1 MATTYEMGF
10 INVPIS
16 PTFVGI
22 AGKLNDQLIKPAR
35 DAGKKAATEVEK
47 SVEASVKSLE
57 RQVAASTKKL
67 GDLDRAYSDSVSK
80 REAQQGKLNAA
91 IAEQSAAEEK
101 YQQALKKGGSGLAEL
116 AKVEKAKA
124 KVTDETLKLTKA
136 ERDITDAEQKHKKQL
151 DDLQSTTEKYQK
163 AQAGLNDE
171 VGKSKDVFG
180 GIRESMGGLK
190 DQVSNM
196 PGPLGSV
203 GDVLSSFKAGPTA
216 GVMAVAGAFTAAVG
230 AVGKFN
236 EDLTQSRVTMQNQF
250 GLSADAARDM
260 QGEIA
265 EALGS
270 GMGDYEETALAVT
283 QINQVLGDNIAHM
296 GGQTAAQLSDDFM
309 AFNATFARSAE
320 ETASTI
326 DVMLNSGMVSNAQEG
341 LDLLTAGMQKVP
353 AAMQDEVFDAMNEYS
368 KHFNT
373 LGIDG
378 ADAMAMLVSASE
390 NGQYAIDKTG
400 DAIKEFSLRG
410 SDMSKTSTEAYDL
423 IGLSAEDMASK
434 IAAGGEGAQ
443 EALSRTAEGLL
454 GIEDPAERANAAIA
468 LFGTPVEDL
477 GVDQIPAFLEAL
489 TAGGDGMGD
498 FAGSAQAMAD
508 NTQST
513 FTGMFNQLK
522 GNIQGFAIDSLLT
535 LNEWSGE
542 VAQAVIDS
550 PIVESVGDTLGS
562 IKELGSGVWDI
573 LFDGDYTG
581 LPFGLS
587 EDSGVVDFLF
597 DIREGAINARDT
609 VVNAWDEIAAA
620 FTGGDWGYGAL
631 AQIFGDENAE
641 TIINIIADL
650 GDRFT
655 SFKETV
661 SQAFDDIWAA
671 VEPVFTWLTD
681 FTKDQLGETL
691 SSLWE
696 TVQSLA
702 GAWGDVAGA
711 IGGALLDV
719 LSAAWEILK
728 SLWDVI
734 SPLLLPVLK
743 TLGAIIGGV
752 VVAAFVGIV
761 GAIRAASEVIE
772 ALAGVISWLMS
783 NILAPLISVIG
794 DLIGWI
800 GDRLA
805 GAIGYLAAWF
815 KEKLWEIQNYWEL
828 FKFALE
834 VVWLWINENVF
845 APIENAIQRVALW
858 FQEKLWEINNHWDWM
873 KFQLQRGWNWIN
885 ENVFAP
891 MGSGLDTVKGWFQ
904 AAVDGIGKI
913 WDGLKAVAARPV
925 KFVVDT
931 VWNNGILAAWNVIAD
946 FLPGIDE
953 KAPIALGELGNYAGG
968 GTLPG
973 YSPGVDNFEF
983 IEPRAGLRIGLGG
996 GESIMVPE
1004 WTRAVGGPGAVE
1016 RMNRAARSGK
1026 LDPKQI
1032 RTGNEH
1038 AFANGGVWDLG
1049 GFANGGVLITTAVQS
1064 AMRDIVKSKY
1074 PGISLTSATRPGH
1087 SGYHGTG
1094 HATDWSNGTS
1104 NTPMQLALA
1113 HDIAQ
1118 TYPGAAQLIYAAPG
1132 WSSNIYEGSP
1142 AGAMDSGVYKT
1153 AQAGRHDNHVH
1164 WAMTTPPTMQF
1175 GGGVFEGGSSSGGIG
1190 AAVVNWVADRV
1201 RGIWS
1206 EIVEPLKDS
1215 ILGKVSDFGDS
1226 AFAQIP
1232 MGMFTSLKDAAW
1244 SKLSSLFGQGGGSD
1258 SGSVDVS
1265 DISGAVVD
1273 QVEAVFARHGFTGQQ
1288 WEDAKWIVQQESS
1301 WSPTAVNPSSG
1312 AFGLFQFNP
1321 MGGNTLGAYLPD
1333 RNTNPAV
1340 QADAGARYMKDRYG
1354 DPTAARR
1361 FWEANGWYADG
1372 GVFNPTELFTRDLG
1386 GWVPNGALVR
1396 NTSGRDELM
1405 LPPEL
1410 SQAMTGF
1417 FNDYPEAAS
1426 SLADAAVSIETAS
1439 EWLAQAADYSSS
1451 EGAVAR
1457 AVTRGILGIGID
1469 LPGADLVS
1477 GFLDAEEAIWES
1489 RLKYSKHIDT
1499 IAEKEKALADALEAL
1514 DELGSGDGELG
1525 TKDQRKIDDATA
1537 KVEEAKADLAKAD
1550 SDEKRAKAA
1559 DKLADAEEKLRR
1571 VREDLDESAAKDAKK
1586 HAEDIT
1592 KANEAVAKAESELV
1606 EAKRQQASDLH
1617 AITILSQDSLAGME
1631 SQAAGMANQL
1641 ISLGAPAAMVTQ
1653 GLGAVSGALGSVA
1666 GMAGPAGLTLGM
1678 ALDIAKSVI
1687 QLVQMLEQMW
1697 KEIVEK
1703 ITTYRTALLT
1713 GQADFLSGIAE
1724 INSLVSDQKMEIVS
1738 LANEWVDAT
1747 LRMRDAIRGIT
1758 EAAVG
1763 VLSANL
1769 QGAKAIADIQKKIL
1783 DARSGSGG
1791 SGSSGGSAFTDL
1803 HDMGLLYDSHADRLT
1818 ATPRI
1823 KSTSGSSGGSVSDI
1837 SKTVDEIAA
1846 LEWELLAA
1854 EKNHSIMLI
1863 DAMISMVDAQ
1873 FEQIQATRD
1882 LERLEEDR
1890 DRAWARL
1897 LHMQEIQ
1904 TQFAINEQQAIVQEQ
1919 INELLRQN
1927 AEAESVLLDPM
1938 NRLAN
1943 FLDVDGDGKFFGLF
1957 TNKGSLAVQA
1967 AQNTIAANNAQ
1978 IEKLIAMQ
1986 APYGGTAEIT
1996 PEMQATLEKAAR
2008 LFAEGMDREA
2018 QWLLDS
2024 SALGDPARALQII
2037 DLASRL
2043 EAIDANNLALE
2054 REWEDLELRL
2064 DHIEATEGLESLRE
2078 GLQHDREYALA
2089 SAEIL
2094 RATSDEVR
2102 KAAEA
2107 LRDYHAQAAAQKPT
2121 VVTVHV
2127 PAAGTV
2133 VDADVLDQTLNQ
2145 LGQQLDGVEI
2155 RTERLE
2161 NAGKPTGGSVL
2172 VSKS

>member
-67 GDLDRAYSDSVSK
+67 GDLDRAHQDSMSK
-80 REAQQGKLNAA
+80 RESQQGKLNAA

-236 EDLTQSRVTMQNQF
+236 EDLTQSRVSMQNQF

-265 EALGS
+265 DALGT
-270 GMGDYEETALAVT
+270 GMGSYEETALAVT
-283 QINQVLGDNIAHM
+283 QINQVLGDEIAHM

-378 ADAMAMLVSASE
+378 ADAMAMLVAASE

-443 EALSRTAEGLL
+443 EALNRTAEGLL

-498 FAGSAQAMAD
+498 FAGAAQTMAD
-508 NTQST
+508 NTQNT
-513 FTGMFNQLK
+513 FSGMWNSFK
-522 GNIQGFAIDSLLT
+522 GQVHGWAIDSMLT
-535 LNEWSGE
+535 LNEWAGDAMSAIGDSRWWKGVESGWNVIKSLGSELLEYWAFIGEGIGNVFGIVATAYDETFGRVVESLYGFFEQGVGKISEFKDTVAEAWGELTGIFSGE
-542 VAQAVIDS
+542 TQFNALSSLIGEDNAQ
-550 PIVESVGDTLGS
+550 
-562 IKELGSGVWDI
+562 
-573 LFDGDYTG
+573 
-581 LPFGLS
+581 
-587 EDSGVVDFLF
+587 
-597 DIREGAINARDT
+597 
-609 VVNAWDEIAAA
+609 
-620 FTGGDWGYGAL
+620 
-631 AQIFGDENAE
+631 
-641 TIINIIADL
+641 TIIDIILDL

-655 SFKETV
+655 SFKDSVTE
-661 SQAFDDIWAA
+661 AFDDIWAA
-671 VEPVFTWLTD
+671 VEPVFSWIAD
-681 FTKDQLGETL
+681 FVKSQLMGTL
-691 SSLWE
+691 ESLWE

-702 GAWGDVAGA
+702 DAWLEVAGA
-711 IGGALLDV
+711 LGGVLFDA
-719 LSAAWEILK
+719 LSAAWEVLK
-728 SLWDVI
+728 SLWDLI
-734 SPLLLPVLK
+734 SPVLIPVLK
-743 TLGAIIGGV
+743 ILGAIIGGV
-752 VVAAFVGIV
+752 VVGAFLALV
-761 GAIRAASEVIE
+761 GAIRVASEILEV
-772 ALAGVISWLMS
+772 LAGVISWVMS
-783 NILAPLISVIG
+783 EIISPLISLIG
-794 DLIGWI
+794 DLISWI

-805 GAIGYLAAWF
+805 GTISAFGDLWSNIWAGISSVWDGFTTLLGIGVDFIVAT
-815 KEKLWEIQNYWEL
+815 
-828 FKFALE
+828 
-834 VVWLWINENVF
+834 VF
-845 APIENAIQRVALW
+845 GGLGA
-858 FQEKLWEINNHWDWM
+858 
-873 KFQLQRGWNWIN
+873 
-885 ENVFAP
+885 
-891 MGSGLDTVKGWFQ
+891 GLDVLKSSFST
-904 AAVDGIGKI
+904 AVDAIGKI
-913 WDGLKAVAARPV
+913 WDGLKQAAMAPV

-931 VWNNGILAAWNVIAD
+931 VWNGGLLRAINAVTGFIGMDPIEPIQIGFARGGI
-946 FLPGIDE
+946 
-953 KAPIALGELGNYAGG
+953 
-968 GTLPG
+968 LPG
-973 YSPGVDNFEF
+973 YSRMSDGDDQLVPMRQGEGVLVSEGLQDQASRELFLSANEQAKKGKSF
-983 IEPRAGLRIGLGG
+983 AGFLSDYVAGYADGG
-996 GESIMVPE
+996 IVGSMQSIMREFYPE
-1004 WTRAVGGPGAVE
+1004 
-1016 RMNRAARSGK
+1016 
-1026 LDPKQI
+1026 L
-1032 RTGNEH
+1032 
-1038 AFANGGVWDLG
+1038 
-1049 GFANGGVLITTAVQS
+1049 
-1064 AMRDIVKSKY
+1064 
-1074 PGISLTSATRPGH
+1074 SLTSHYRPGD
-1087 SGYHGTG
+1087 SGYHGKNMAG
-1094 HATDWSNGTS
+1094 DFS
-1104 NTPMQLALA
+1104 NTGSGMPSTPAMQAAAKFMFGNYGDQLEQLIHHPARNIGSGR
-1113 HDIAQ
+1113 DVGDGMS
-1118 TYPGAAQLIYAAPG
+1118 YYGAATMAGHTDHIHLAALRALVDPSGVVQMMPYDGESGGGFSIMGTIKRLWDGIVSKIMPYGDEGAGWFSQVPG
-1132 WSSNIYEGSP
+1132 NFRKSAGDMLWDFVTGKAGSGSYDG
-1142 AGAMDSGVYKT
+1142 AGGISGDVESWREMAMDAMRRNGFD
-1153 AQAGRHDNHVH
+1153 ADNP
-1164 WAMTTPPTMQF
+1164 A
-1175 GGGVFEGGSSSGGIG
+1175 
-1190 AAVVNWVADRV
+1190 
-1201 RGIWS
+1201 
-1206 EIVEPLKDS
+1206 
-1215 ILGKVSDFGDS
+1215 
-1226 AFAQIP
+1226 
-1232 MGMFTSLKDAAW
+1232 
-1244 SKLSSLFGQGGGSD
+1244 
-1258 SGSVDVS
+1258 
-1265 DISGAVVD
+1265 
-1273 QVEAVFARHGFTGQQ
+1273 QVEAMLKQIQ
-1288 WEDAKWIVQQESS
+1288 SESS
-1301 WSPTAVNPSSG
+1301 G
-1312 AFGLFQFNP
+1312 I
-1321 MGGNTLGAYLPD
+1321 PD
-1333 RNTNPAV
+1333 RNQEIVDMNGTGASAGQGLLQIIPGTF
-1340 QADAGARYMKDRYG
+1340 ADHRDPSLPNDRTDAWANMNAALRYYRSRYG
-1354 DPTAARR
+1354 DDLTTM
-1361 FWEANGWYADG
+1361 WGQGHGYSEG
-1372 GVFNPTELFTRDLG
+1372 GIVDLFTRDLG
-1386 GWVPNGALVR
+1386 GWVPDGALVR

-1559 DKLADAEEKLRR
+1559 DNLADAEEKLRR
-1571 VREDLDESAAKDAKK
+1571 VREDSDESAEKDAKK

-1617 AITILSQDSLAGME
+1617 AITILSADSLSGLQAQANGFAAQMIGM
-1631 SQAAGMANQL
+1631 
-1641 ISLGAPAAMVTQ
+1641 GAPAGLVAQ

-1713 GQADFLSGIAE
+1713 GQADFLAGIAE

-1738 LANEWVDAT
+1738 LANAWVDAT

-1769 QGAKAIADIQKKIL
+1769 EGAKAIADIQKKIL
-1783 DARSGSGG
+1783 GARGGSGGSGG

-1823 KSTSGSSGGSVSDI
+1823 KSSDGGSSGGGVSGI
-1837 SKTVDEIAA
+1837 AASVDEIAA

-1854 EKNHSIMLI
+1854 EKNYSIMLI

-1938 NRLAN
+1938 NRLADL
-1943 FLDVDGDGKFFGLF
+1943 LDVDGDGTFFGLF

-1967 AQNTIAANNAQ
+1967 AQNTIDANNAQ

-1986 APYGGTAEIT
+1986 QPYGGTAEIT

-2024 SALGDPARALQII
+2024 SALGDPGRALQLI
-2037 DLASRL
+2037 DISDKLA
-2043 EAIDANNLALE
+2043 AIDEKNLAIQ
-2054 REWEDLELRL
+2054 REWEDLALKL
-2064 DHIEATEGLESLRE
+2064 DHIEATAGLEVLRE

-2102 KAAEA
+2102 EAAEA

>member
-1 MATTYEMGF
+1 MTVTAELGF
-10 INVPIS
+10 LNVPIS
-16 PTFVGI
+16 ASFVGI
-22 AGKLNDQLIKPAR
+22 AGKLTEGLIKPTQA
-35 DAGKKAATEVEK
+35 AGRKAAGEVEK
-47 SVEASVKSLE
+47 SVQDVVKSLE
-57 RQVAASTKKL
+57 RQVQASTLKL
-67 GDLDRAYSDSVSK
+67 GELDRAYDTSVLK
-80 REAQQGKLNAA
+80 RESAQKKLNAA
-91 IAEQSAAEEK
+91 IADQTAAEEK
-101 YQQALKKGGSGLAEL
+101 YQDALKKGGSAATEL
-116 AKVEKAKA
+116 AKLERAKA
-124 KVTDETLKLTKA
+124 KVTDETIKLTKA
-136 ERDITDAEQKHKKQL
+136 EDDVLTAEKKHKAQL
-151 DDLQSTTEKYQK
+151 DDLQRTTEKYHK
-163 AQAGLNDE
+163 AQSELHDE
-171 VGKSKDVFG
+171 VGKSKSVFG
-180 GIRESMGGLK
+180 GLRDSMGGLK
-190 DQVSNM
+190 DQVMDM
-196 PGPLGSV
+196 PGPLGSM

-216 GVMAVAGAFTAAVG
+216 GVLAVAGAFTAAVG

-236 EDLTQSRVTMQNQF
+236 EDLTQSQVSMQNQF

-265 EALGS
+265 DAMGS
-270 GMGDYEETALAVT
+270 GLGTYEETSMAVQ
-283 QINQVLGDNIAHM
+283 QINQVWADNIAHM
-296 GGQTAAQLSDDFM
+296 GGQTAAQLSDEFL
-309 AFNATFARSAE
+309 AFNKTFGQAAE
-320 ETASTI
+320 DTAGTVDI
-326 DVMLNSGMVSNAQEG
+326 MLNKGMVANAQEG
-341 LDLLTAGMQKVP
+341 LDLLTAGLQKVP
-353 AAMQDEVFDAMNEYS
+353 AAFQDEVYEAMREYS
-368 KHFNT
+368 THFESM
-373 LGIDG
+373 GISG
-378 ADAMAMLVSASE
+378 AQGMEMIVKASE
-390 NGQYAIDKTG
+390 NGIIGIDKLG
-400 DAIKEFSLRG
+400 DVLKEVGLKAVDPATIKALDEMGVSVDDYSGRVARG
-410 SDMSKTSTEAYDL
+410 GEEA
-423 IGLSAEDMASK
+423 SAAMRDMASEILK
-434 IAAGGEGAQ
+434 ISDEGARA
-443 EALSRTAEGLL
+443 EAAF
-454 GIEDPAERANAAIA
+454 AA
-468 LFGTPVEDL
+468 FGTPLEDL
-477 GVDQIPAFLEAL
+477 GGVAGVQPFLQSLA
-489 TAGGDGMGD
+489 DGSEGMSD
-498 FAGSAQAMAD
+498 FAGAAQTMAD
-508 NTQST
+508 NTQNT
-513 FTGMFNQLK
+513 FSGMWNSLK
-522 GNIQGFAIDSLLT
+522 GQVHGWAIDSMLT
-535 LNEWSGE
+535 LNEWAGE

-573 LFDGDYTG
+573 LFEGDYTG

-671 VEPVFTWLTD
+671 VEPVFSWVAD
-681 FTKDQLGETL
+681 FTKSQLMGTL
-691 SSLWE
+691 ESLWE

-702 GAWGDVAGA
+702 GAWLDVAA
-711 IGGALLDV
+711 SIGGSLIDLLG
-719 LSAAWEILK
+719 AAWEILK
-728 SLWDVI
+728 ALWDVI
-734 SPLLLPVLK
+734 SPLLIPVLK
-743 TLGAIIGGV
+743 ILGGIIGGV
-752 VVAAFVGIV
+752 LVGAFVGLV
-761 GAIRAASEVIE
+761 GAIRLASEVVE
-772 ALAGVISWLMS
+772 VMANVISWLMS
-783 NILAPLISVIG
+783 NILAPFISIIADIISWIGVGLAGTIENFG
-794 DLIGWI
+794 DLFANIFSAVSSIWDGFTTLLGIGVDFI
-800 GDRLA
+800 VATVFGGL
-805 GAIGYLAAWF
+805 GA
-815 KEKLWEIQNYWEL
+815 
-828 FKFALE
+828 
-834 VVWLWINENVF
+834 
-845 APIENAIQRVALW
+845 
-858 FQEKLWEINNHWDWM
+858 
-873 KFQLQRGWNWIN
+873 
-885 ENVFAP
+885 
-891 MGSGLDTVKGWFQ
+891 GLDVLRSSFST
-904 AAVDGIGKI
+904 AVDAIGKI
-913 WDGLKAVAARPV
+913 WDGLKQAAMAPV

-931 VWNNGILAAWNVIAD
+931 VWNNGLLNAINAVTKFIGMEEIQPIQIGFARG
-946 FLPGIDE
+946 GI
-953 KAPIALGELGNYAGG
+953 
-968 GTLPG
+968 LPG
-973 YSPGVDNFEF
+973 YSRMADGDDQLVPMRRGEGVLVSEGLQDQASRELFLSANEEAKRGKSFAAF
-983 IEPRAGLRIGLGG
+983 LSDYVAGFAGG
-996 GESIMVPE
+996 GIIGSLNSIKDAFYPE
-1004 WTRAVGGPGAVE
+1004 
-1016 RMNRAARSGK
+1016 
-1026 LDPKQI
+1026 L
-1032 RTGNEH
+1032 
-1038 AFANGGVWDLG
+1038 
-1049 GFANGGVLITTAVQS
+1049 
-1064 AMRDIVKSKY
+1064 
-1074 PGISLTSATRPGH
+1074 SLTSGHRPGD
-1087 SGYHGTG
+1087 SGYHGT
-1094 HATDWSNGTS
+1094 AQAADFS
-1104 NTPMQLALA
+1104 NTGSGMPSTPAMQSFAKFMYENYGDQLE
-1113 HDIAQ
+1113 
-1118 TYPGAAQLIYAAPG
+1118 QLIHHPARNIGSGKDVGDGFGYYGAGTMYGHTDHVHLAALRALVDPSGVVQMVPYDGESGGGFSIMGTIKRLWDGIVSKIMPYGDEGAGWFSQMPG
-1132 WSSNIYEGSP
+1132 NFRKSAGDMLWEFVTGKAGSGSYDG
-1142 AGAMDSGVYKT
+1142 AGGISGDVESWREMAMDAMRRNGFDADNP
-1153 AQAGRHDNHVH
+1153 AQVN
-1164 WAMTTPPTMQF
+1164 AMLKQIQS
-1175 GGGVFEGGSSSGGIG
+1175 ESGG
-1190 AAVVNWVADRV
+1190 
-1201 RGIWS
+1201 
-1206 EIVEPLKDS
+1206 
-1215 ILGKVSDFGDS
+1215 
-1226 AFAQIP
+1226 
-1232 MGMFTSLKDAAW
+1232 
-1244 SKLSSLFGQGGGSD
+1244 
-1258 SGSVDVS
+1258 
-1265 DISGAVVD
+1265 
-1273 QVEAVFARHGFTGQQ
+1273 
-1288 WEDAKWIVQQESS
+1288 
-1301 WSPTAVNPSSG
+1301 NPSIKQGIIDVNS
-1312 AFGLFQFNP
+1312 
-1321 MGGNTLGAYLPD
+1321 GGNEALGILQIIPGTFEAHRDPSLPND
-1333 RNTNPAV
+1333 RT
-1340 QADAGARYMKDRYG
+1340 DAWANMNAALRYYRSRYG
-1354 DPTAARR
+1354 DDLTTM
-1361 FWEANGWYADG
+1361 WGHGHGYAEG
-1372 GVFNPTELFTRDLG
+1372 GLVGVPELFTRDLG
-1386 GWVPNGALVR
+1386 GWVPDGALVR

-1514 DELGSGDGELG
+1514 DELGDGDGELG

-1559 DKLADAEEKLRR
+1559 EKLADAEEKLRR

-1631 SQAAGMANQL
+1631 SQAAGLANQL

-1769 QGAKAIADIQKKIL
+1769 EGAKAIADIQKKIL
-1783 DARSGSGG
+1783 DARGGSGGSGG

-1823 KSTSGSSGGSVSDI
+1823 KSSDGGSSGGSVSDI

-1863 DAMISMVDAQ
+1863 DAMIGMVDAQ

-1938 NRLAN
+1938 NRLAD
-1943 FLDVDGDGKFFGLF
+1943 LIDLDGDGTLFGLF
-1957 TNKGSLAVQA
+1957 TNKGSIAVQA
-1967 AQNTIAANNAQ
+1967 AQNTIDANNAQ

-2024 SALGDPARALQII
+2024 SALGDPARALQIM

-2133 VDADVLDQTLNQ
+2133 VDADVLDQTLSQ

>member
-1 MATTYEMGF
+1 MSKAFADRLE
-10 INVPIS
+10 
-16 PTFVGI
+16 
-22 AGKLNDQLIKPAR
+22 KPAR
-35 DAGKKAATEVEK
+35 ESGARAGKSISDGLNGAVQN
-47 SVEASVKSLE
+47 LE
-57 RQVAASTKKL
+57 RQVKSSSSKL
-67 GDLDRAYSDSVSK
+67 NELDRAYEKSRGKQQEHSEK
-80 REAQQGKLNAA
+80 LEAQTLRLK
-91 IAEQSAAEEK
+91 AAEED
-101 YQQALKKGGSGLAEL
+101 YKKAIASGDSGTKEL
-116 AKVEKAKA
+116 AKVKDEKA
-124 KVTDETLKLTKA
+124 KLTKA
-136 ERDITDAEQKHKKQL
+136 THALRDAEVHVTVAERKHKEQL
-151 DDLQSTTEKYQK
+151 DDLNKTLGKLGD
-163 AQAGLNDE
+163 AQAKANDE
-171 VGKSKDVFG
+171 VGKSKAAF
-180 GIRESMGGLK
+180 GGLK
-190 DQVSNM
+190 DSLGGIGDQVSAL
-196 PGPLGSV
+196 PGPIGGVADLLG
-203 GDVLSSFKAGPTA
+203 SFKAGPTA

-265 EALGS
+265 DALGS

-283 QINQVLGDNIAHM
+283 QINQVLGDEIAHM

-309 AFNATFARSAE
+309 AFNQTFQRSAE

-378 ADAMAMLVSASE
+378 ADAMAMLVAASE

-423 IGLSAEDMASK
+423 IGLSAEEMASK

-443 EALSRTAEGLL
+443 EALNRTAEGLL

-477 GVDQIPAFLEAL
+477 GVDQIPTFLEAL
-489 TAGGDGMGD
+489 TAGGEGMGD
-498 FAGSAQAMAD
+498 FAGSAQTMAD
-508 NTQST
+508 NTQNT

-522 GNIQGFAIDSLLT
+522 GNIHGFAIDSMIT

-542 VAQAVIDS
+542 VAQSVIDS

-597 DIREGAINARDT
+597 DIRDGAIGTKDT
-609 VVNAWDEIAAA
+609 VVNAWEEIAAA

-631 AQIFGDENAE
+631 AEIFGEEGAE
-641 TIINIIADL
+641 SLITFVADL
-650 GDRFT
+650 GDRI
-655 SFKETV
+655 
-661 SQAFDDIWAA
+661 FDFRDKLTEFFHDVWDTA
-671 VEPVFTWLTD
+671 EPVLTWLSD
-681 FTKDQLGETL
+681 FIGDQLSETL

-702 GAWGDVAGA
+702 EAWLDVAGV
-711 IGGALLDV
+711 IGGALLEV

-728 SLWDVI
+728 SLWDLI
-734 SPLLLPVLK
+734 SLVLIPVLK
-743 TLGAIIGGV
+743 VLGGIIGGV
-752 VVAAFVGIV
+752 LVAAFVGLV
-761 GAIRAASEVIE
+761 GAVRVASEIIE
-772 ALAGVISWLMS
+772 ALAEIISWTMS
-783 NILAPLISVIG
+783 NILAPLISIIG

-805 GAIGYLAAWF
+805 GTITAFGELWSNTWAGVSSIWDGFTTLLGIGADFIVAT
-815 KEKLWEIQNYWEL
+815 
-828 FKFALE
+828 
-834 VVWLWINENVF
+834 VF
-845 APIENAIQRVALW
+845 GGLGA
-858 FQEKLWEINNHWDWM
+858 
-873 KFQLQRGWNWIN
+873 
-885 ENVFAP
+885 
-891 MGSGLDTVKGWFQ
+891 GLDVLKSSFST
-904 AAVDGIGKI
+904 AVDAISKI
-913 WDGLKAVAARPV
+913 WDGLKQAAMAPV

-931 VWNNGILAAWNVIAD
+931 VWNDGLLKAINAVTKFIGMEEIQPIQIGFARGGI
-946 FLPGIDE
+946 
-953 KAPIALGELGNYAGG
+953 
-968 GTLPG
+968 LPG
-973 YSPGVDNFEF
+973 YSRMADGDDQLVPMRRGEGVLVSEGLQDQASRELFLSANEQAKKGKSFAAF
-983 IEPRAGLRIGLGG
+983 LSDYVAGFAGG
-996 GESIMVPE
+996 GIIGSLNSIKDAFYPE
-1004 WTRAVGGPGAVE
+1004 
-1016 RMNRAARSGK
+1016 
-1026 LDPKQI
+1026 L
-1032 RTGNEH
+1032 
-1038 AFANGGVWDLG
+1038 
-1049 GFANGGVLITTAVQS
+1049 
-1064 AMRDIVKSKY
+1064 
-1074 PGISLTSATRPGH
+1074 SLTSGHRPGD
-1087 SGYHGTG
+1087 SGYHGT
-1094 HATDWSNGTS
+1094 AQAADFS
-1104 NTPMQLALA
+1104 NTGSGMPSTPAMQSFAKFMYENYGDQLE
-1113 HDIAQ
+1113 
-1118 TYPGAAQLIYAAPG
+1118 QLIHHPARNIGSGKDVGDGFGYYGAGTMYGHTDHVHLAALRALVDPSG
-1132 WSSNIYEGSP
+1132 VVQMVPYDGESGGGFSIMGTIKKLWDGIVSNIMPYGDEG
-1142 AGAMDSGVYKT
+1142 AGWFSQIPSSFRKSAGDTLWEFVTGKAGSGSYDGAGGISGDVESWREMAMDAMRRNGFDADNP
-1153 AQAGRHDNHVH
+1153 AQVN
-1164 WAMTTPPTMQF
+1164 AMLKQIQS
-1175 GGGVFEGGSSSGGIG
+1175 ESGG
-1190 AAVVNWVADRV
+1190 
-1201 RGIWS
+1201 
-1206 EIVEPLKDS
+1206 
-1215 ILGKVSDFGDS
+1215 
-1226 AFAQIP
+1226 
-1232 MGMFTSLKDAAW
+1232 
-1244 SKLSSLFGQGGGSD
+1244 
-1258 SGSVDVS
+1258 
-1265 DISGAVVD
+1265 
-1273 QVEAVFARHGFTGQQ
+1273 
-1288 WEDAKWIVQQESS
+1288 
-1301 WSPTAVNPSSG
+1301 NPSIKQGIIDVNS
-1312 AFGLFQFNP
+1312 
-1321 MGGNTLGAYLPD
+1321 GGNEALGILQIIPGTFEAHRDPSLPND
-1333 RNTNPAV
+1333 RT
-1340 QADAGARYMKDRYG
+1340 DAWANMNAALRYYRSRYG
-1354 DPTAARR
+1354 DDLTTM
-1361 FWEANGWYADG
+1361 WGHGHGYAEG
-1372 GVFNPTELFTRDLG
+1372 GIVDLFTRDLG
-1386 GWVPNGALVR
+1386 GWVPKGALVR

-1410 SQAMTGF
+1410 SQAMSGF
-1417 FNDYPEAAS
+1417 FSDYPDAADK
-1426 SLADAAVSIETAS
+1426 LADAAVSMETAS
-1439 EWLAQAADYSSS
+1439 EWLAQAADYSSN

-1489 RLKYSKHIDT
+1489 LLKYSKHVDNVV
-1499 IAEKEKALADALEAL
+1499 AKEKALAEAMEAL
-1514 DELGSGDGELG
+1514 DELNSGDGELS

-1571 VREDLDESAAKDAKK
+1571 VREDLDESAEKDAKK
-1586 HAEDIT
+1586 HAENIT
-1592 KANEAVAKAESELV
+1592 KANEAVAKAEAELV

-1617 AITILSQDSLAGME
+1617 AITILSADSLSGLQAQANGFAAQMIGM
-1631 SQAAGMANQL
+1631 
-1641 ISLGAPAAMVTQ
+1641 GAPAGLVAQ

-1713 GQADFLSGIAE
+1713 GQADFLAGIAE
-1724 INSLVSDQKMEIVS
+1724 INSLVADQKMEIVS

-1769 QGAKAIADIQKKIL
+1769 EGAKAIADIQKKIL
-1783 DARSGSGG
+1783 DARSGGSGG
-1791 SGSSGGSAFTDL
+1791 STSSGSVFTDL
-1803 HDMGLLYDSHADRLT
+1803 HDMGLLYDSHADMLT

-1823 KSTSGSSGGSVSDI
+1823 KSTGGSSGGGVSDI
-1837 SKTVDEIAA
+1837 AASVDEIAA

-1854 EKNHSIMLI
+1854 EKNHSIMMI
-1863 DAMISMVDAQ
+1863 DAMIGMVDAQ

-1897 LHMQEIQ
+1897 LQMQEIQ

-1943 FLDVDGDGKFFGLF
+1943 LLDVDGDGKFFGLF

-1978 IEKLIAMQ
+1978 IEKLMAMQ
-1986 APYGGTAEIT
+1986 APYGGTTEIT

-2133 VDADVLDQTLNQ
+2133 VDADVLDQTLTQ